1 MKRKRTDINPF
12 CATYSL
18 TKVFVTITAEIAIAL
33 GHSKWLFVES
43 CRRLK
48 KPRHQLRK
56 KFIFNF
62 KLIAAGGALSKHD
75 LEF

>member
-1 MKRKRTDINPF
+1 M
-12 CATYSL
+12 
-18 TKVFVTITAEIAIAL
+18 TITAEIAIAL

-48 KPRHQLRK
+48 KPKHQLRK